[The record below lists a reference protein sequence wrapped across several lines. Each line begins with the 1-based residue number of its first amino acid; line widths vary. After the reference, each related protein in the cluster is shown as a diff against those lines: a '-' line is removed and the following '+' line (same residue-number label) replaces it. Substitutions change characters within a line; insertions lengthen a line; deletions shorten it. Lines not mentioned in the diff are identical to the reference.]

1 MTKKNQ
7 ISVSL
12 RGTNMPESPIR
23 KLKPFADKAQAAG
36 KKIYHLNIG
45 QPDIE
50 TPPQMFDALKNY
62 ENKIVAYGPSQGLPE
77 YQDALIKYYAKY
89 NISLK
94 RDDIIVTTG
103 GSEAII
109 MGLTIC
115 LDPGDEI
122 IVPEPFYANYNGFAT
137 AASVIIKPITTRLE
151 DDWALPSPAAF
162 EKLIGPKTRAIMI
175 CNPNNPTGKLYS
187 KEDLSALAQ
196 LAQKHNLFLFGDE
209 VYREFIYTQEK
220 HTSLMHFPEIA
231 DRVII
236 MDSIS
241 KRYSACGSRIGA
253 FISKNPQIMK
263 AALCFAQ
270 ARLCPPTI
278 DQVMAIPTV
287 DLDDK
292 YFASMVAEY
301 KARRDAVLAGL
312 SSMEGVKYKTP
323 LGAFY
328 IIVKLP
334 VDNAEKFV
342 TWLLSDFEIDGET
355 VMLAPANGFYN
366 TKTLGHDEIRIAFV
380 LNVAKTKKAMNIFA
394 QGLKKYQSMH

>member
-1 MTKKNQ
+1 
-7 ISVSL
+7 
-12 RGTNMPESPIR
+12 
-23 KLKPFADKAQAAG
+23 
-36 KKIYHLNIG
+36 
-45 QPDIE
+45 
-50 TPPQMFDALKNY
+50 
-62 ENKIVAYGPSQGLPE
+62 
-77 YQDALIKYYAKY
+77 
-89 NISLK
+89 
-94 RDDIIVTTG
+94 
-103 GSEAII
+103 
-109 MGLTIC
+109 
-115 LDPGDEI
+115 
-122 IVPEPFYANYNGFAT
+122 
-137 AASVIIKPITTRLE
+137 
-151 DDWALPSPAAF
+151 
-162 EKLIGPKTRAIMI
+162 MI